1 MQLACDIIDRVEAED
16 GVLVGPGHWVA
27 PESWVGDSF
36 ACTASVAAWRASSRT
51 SARSAPDGFE
61 SGAAWL
67 ATGAATVPV
76 LAVWAMAG
84 RSVAA
89 ERGALM
95 QRAGRHDFAEALTFF
110 RPPSEEIG
118 KGSALGQVGALTV
131 SSDIALITF
140 GNAATPSLPP
150 GNIVGH
156 ANRDSSYAEE
166 ALNQDATRVV
176 QSKSPYSR
184 VPNSCLRS
192 GGRDARA

>member
-16 GVLVGPGHWVA
+16 GVLVGNGHWVA
-27 PESWVGDSF
+27 PESGVVGSF
-36 ACTASVAAWRASSRT
+36 ARTASVAAWRASSRT

-67 ATGAATVPV
+67 VTGAATVPA
-76 LAVWAMAG
+76 LAVWALAG

-89 ERGALM
+89 VRGALM
-95 QRAGRHDFAEALTFF
+95 RSVRRHDTVEAQTSLLA
-110 RPPSEEIG
+110 PSEGMGE
-118 KGSALGQVGALTV
+118 GSALGQVGALTV
-131 SSDIALITF
+131 NGVMALITF
-140 GNAATPSLPP
+140 GNEATPGLPP

-156 ANRDSSYAEE
+156 ANRASSYAEE

-176 QSKSPYSR
+176 PSKSPYSR
-184 VPNSCLRS
+184 VPNSCLRP

>member
-1 MQLACDIIDRVEAED
+1 MQLTCDIIDRVEAED
-16 GVLVGPGHWVA
+16 GVLVGNGHWVA
-27 PESWVGDSF
+27 PESWVVGSF
-36 ACTASVAAWRASSRT
+36 ARTASVAAWRASSRT

-95 QRAGRHDFAEALTFF
+95 QRAGRHDFVEAQTFF
-110 RPPSEEIG
+110 RPPSEGIG
-118 KGSALGQVGALTV
+118 KGSALGQVGALTMNG
-131 SSDIALITF
+131 SITLITF
-140 GNAATPSLPP
+140 GDAATLGLPS

-156 ANRDSSYAEE
+156 ANRDSSYAEG
-166 ALNQDATRVV
+166 ALSQDATRDMER
-176 QSKSPYSR
+176 KSPHSR

>member
-36 ACTASVAAWRASSRT
+36 ACTASLAAWRASSRT

-67 ATGAATVPV
+67 VTGAATVPV
-76 LAVWAMAG
+76 LAVWALAG

-89 ERGALM
+89 VRGALM
-95 QRAGRHDFAEALTFF
+95 QRAGRNDFAETQTFF
-110 RPPSEEIG
+110 RPPSEGIG

-131 SSDIALITF
+131 NGSITLITF
-140 GNAATPSLPP
+140 GDAATLGQPP
-150 GNIVGH
+150 GNTVVH
-156 ANRDSSYAEE
+156 ANRDYM
-166 ALNQDATRVV
+166 R
-176 QSKSPYSR
+176 R
-184 VPNSCLRS
+184 
-192 GGRDARA
+192 GH